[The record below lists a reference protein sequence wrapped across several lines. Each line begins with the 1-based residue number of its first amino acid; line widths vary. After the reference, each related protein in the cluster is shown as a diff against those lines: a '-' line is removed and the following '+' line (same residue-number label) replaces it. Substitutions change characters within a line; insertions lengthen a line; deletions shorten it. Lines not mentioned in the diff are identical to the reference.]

1 MLKQTLSAI
10 AIFFAIS
17 AFGAEKILE
26 NYSGEFIRG
35 IHKVEGVKSHNTNA
49 LCMEGNTLFCGAG
62 QTLYALDATE
72 PLNPKILSKTNI
84 SGLIRQITAQNGYVF
99 AACRESGVWI
109 FDVKDPHNI
118 SVVTRYDPVELSTG
132 IEVAGDV
139 LFLGTRQNGVECVD
153 ISDIKNPTHIRIEK
167 TEESQSVTY
176 RDGILYSGEWG
187 MHCISV
193 IDASDMSKLKTLKK
207 VNLQGYG
214 DGVWTFG
221 NYLYAS
227 TGHHLTDKKLS
238 QEQRNGNGHGL
249 EIFDITDPVN
259 PKPVSRIGFDNSYV
273 RSVDYWTPRPCSD
286 GKYVI
291 CADSFNGLYVVDA
304 SNPKEPKTI
313 SRLHFKRDDGRD
325 AAVSSIAVG
334 NGVVYT
340 TVFSDFGL
348 LALDCPEAKPCVK
361 EKGAF
366 PTNCNYRF
374 PYSTDKSS
382 HFVAW
387 KPDVYSPVRGLSANG
402 DILYAACS
410 YGGLHILKLDKKG
423 NHVQIGKG
431 PMKYA
436 GDVKYK
442 NGRLFVAEGFEGL
455 GVYQVEKNGAL
466 KEIGR
471 FNSFSKGK
479 DLDVCLWVF
488 TPDDKYVVAST
499 RVGGNYYIDIEN
511 FPEMK
516 MVARLGSGPGWDKY
530 VSDKADSKGWY
541 PCTRHK
547 AGIFWI
553 NLKEEKLKEIKDT
566 GLLPS
571 LSDGVCSFK
580 NDKFICCHHKQMY
593 IFTSDSIGEEKES
606 IGEGFEGMP
615 MWDGG
620 KRLSLTFRLRK
631 KISMVDISS
640 EVNPSLLWT
649 EDCCGY
655 PETPT
660 FWKGKLA
667 VPCGYQG
674 LLIEKTKK

>member
-1 MLKQTLSAI
+1 MTKHILTILALFTAVS
-10 AIFFAIS
+10 S
-17 AFGAEKILE
+17 YGGEPILE
-26 NYSGEFIRG
+26 NYSGNFIRG
-35 IHKVEGVKSHNTNA
+35 IHKVEGVKPHNADA
-49 LCMEGNTLFCGAG
+49 LCMEGNTLYCGAAN
-62 QTLYALDATE
+62 TLYALDTTD
-72 PLNPKILSKTNI
+72 PLHPKVLSKASI
-84 SGLIRQITAQNGYVF
+84 SGLIRQITVQNGYVF

-109 FDVKDPHNI
+109 FDVSNPSEI

-193 IDASDMSKLKTLKK
+193 IDAKDMSKLRTLKK

-238 QEQRNGNGHGL
+238 QEQRHGNGHGL

-259 PKPVSRIGFDNSYV
+259 PKSVSRIGFDNSYV

-286 GKYVI
+286 GNYVI
-291 CADSFNGLYVVDA
+291 CADSFNGLYVVDTH
-304 SNPKEPKTI
+304 NPKEPKTI
-313 SRLHFKRDDGRD
+313 SRLHFKRSDGKD

-334 NGVVYT
+334 NGVIYT
-340 TVFSDFGL
+340 TVFSEFGL
-348 LALDCPEAKPCVK
+348 LALDCPEARPCIK
-361 EKGAF
+361 EKGKF
-366 PTNCNYRF
+366 PENSTYRF
-374 PYSTDKSS
+374 PYTTEKSS
-382 HFVAW
+382 YFTAW
-387 KPDVYSPVRGLSANG
+387 KPDVYSPVRGLSADG

-423 NHVQIGKG
+423 NPVVIGKG

-436 GDVKYK
+436 GDVKVK
-442 NGRLFVAEGFEGL
+442 DGKLFVAEGFDGL
-455 GVYQVEKNGAL
+455 AVYEIGKNGAL
-466 KEIGR
+466 KELSR
-471 FNSFSKGK
+471 FNSFSKGGGM
-479 DLDVCLWVF
+479 DVCLWVF
-488 TPDDKYVVAST
+488 TPDDKTVVAST
-499 RVGGNYYIDIEN
+499 RVNGYYYISLEN

-516 MVARLGSGPGWDKY
+516 LRARLGSGPGWDKY
-530 VSDKADSKGWY
+530 VSDKTDSKGWY
-541 PCTRHK
+541 PCTRHR

-553 NLKEEKLKEIKDT
+553 NLNEEKLSETKDT

-571 LSDGVCSFK
+571 LADGVCRFK
-580 NDKFICCHHKQMY
+580 DDKFICCHHKEMY
-593 IFTSDSIGEEKES
+593 IFTSDTIGEEKES
-606 IGEGFEGMP
+606 VGEGFEGMP

-620 KRLSLTFRLRK
+620 KRLALTNRLRK
-631 KISMVDISS
+631 QVSLVDIAF
-640 EVNPSLLWT
+640 ENNPKLLWT

-655 PETPT
+655 PETAT
-660 FWKGKLA
+660 FWKGRMA

-674 LLIEKTKK
+674 LLVEKKSK